1 MQKRQGVRGP
11 NAMQIGSA
19 SADLDLHGVRL
30 GRKQMRGSVSCPSS
44 VGRASRAVD
53 GGHSPVPH
61 VLAWKRGNAGGQEKG
76 RTHLKSQAVTYPKR
90 MVLTGAEVPVL
101 SPMAVCQ
108 PARAIARAGFRGL
121 KLKPRL

>member
-1 MQKRQGVRGP
+1 M
-11 NAMQIGSA
+11 
-19 SADLDLHGVRL
+19 
-30 GRKQMRGSVSCPSS
+30 
-44 VGRASRAVD
+44 
-53 GGHSPVPH
+53 PH

-76 RTHLKSQAVTYPKR
+76 HTHLKSQAVTYPKR